1 MHLIDGNSL
10 LKTDKSYHDIN
21 SIMIT
26 FDQEISNEEIPRKNE
41 DITMRIIIR
50 QTSRLRYTKK
60 FSLFEIA
67 PSLTDH
73 RKVAQKTDA
82 PRRAGSHR
90 GARADL

>member
-1 MHLIDGNSL
+1 
-10 LKTDKSYHDIN
+10 
-21 SIMIT
+21 MIT

-67 PSLTDH
+67 PSRII
-73 RKVAQKTDA
+73 RKLLKRQI
-82 PRRAGSHR
+82 R
-90 GARADL
+90 